1 MIRSTRKK
9 NYTIIV
15 IDRGLTREHNYW
27 IHCESDI
34 LLQIFTQRVSEG
46 LAELG
51 HKAASEYVGQCS
63 KLWSLLNS
71 RALVKTEEV
80 AQFKQVFGTSSLIPC
95 CMVLMLLPLD
105 QPLTHNHS
113 KYGATT
119 AYILN
124 ESSSTCRVM
133 AFNYNQK
140 VMKPDKSI
148 QLIMYR
154 TPYTTVRHYQ

>member
-1 MIRSTRKK
+1 M
-9 NYTIIV
+9 IV
-15 IDRGLTREHNYW
+15 IYYSRYLQNEYRRVWQSQVTR
-27 IHCESDI
+27 
-34 LLQIFTQRVSEG
+34 QPVSM
-46 LAELG
+46 LANVQKCGWLI
-51 HKAASEYVGQCS
+51 KS
-63 KLWSLLNS
+63 W
-71 RALVKTEEV
+71 ALVKTEDV

-113 KYGATT
+113 KHGATT

-133 AFNYNQK
+133 AFNYWYNQK

-148 QLIMYR
+148 PLIMYR
-154 TPYTTVRHYQ
+154 TPYTSVRPYQ

>member
-1 MIRSTRKK
+1 M
-9 NYTIIV
+9 
-15 IDRGLTREHNYW
+15 TREHNYW

-34 LLQIFTQRVSEG
+34 LLQIFTERVWVSEG

-95 CMVLMLLPLD
+95 CMVLTLLPLD

-113 KYGATT
+113 MYRATT

-124 ESSSTCRVM
+124 ESSSNCRVM

-148 QLIMYR
+148 PLIMYR
-154 TPYTTVRHYQ
+154 TPYNTVRP